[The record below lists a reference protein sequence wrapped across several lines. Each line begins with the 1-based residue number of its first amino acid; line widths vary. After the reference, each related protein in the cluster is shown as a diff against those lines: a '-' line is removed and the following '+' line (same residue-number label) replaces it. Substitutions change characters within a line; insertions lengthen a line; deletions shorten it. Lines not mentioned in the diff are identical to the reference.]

1 MIKAAL
7 AGQPNCG
14 KSTIFTMMSG
24 VNQRVANYPGVTVE
38 KKSTRLHYK
47 GETTELVDLPGTYS
61 FSAFSMEEKATVAY
75 LLDDDPDVI
84 INVIDASCLKRS
96 LYLTFQLL
104 EIGKPVIVV
113 LNMMD
118 IAKRRGLTLDRAAL
132 ETALGVPVIEAVG
145 SKGIGKEAILTAMLA
160 AKTDGA
166 IDNSPQKRPHT
177 YSEIETELNQMEAHL
192 ITEPLLTELC
202 HQIDPRWLALKVL
215 ENNQTVIE
223 RIDARSPA
231 FMEQLHPVTDNQEDR
246 DNQGAHDQTPNKRA
260 KTIDSIVA
268 AERYRAA
275 NLIYEACVSEPLDK
289 KPTLTSLIDK
299 VVLNRWLSFLILGL
313 VIYGTYELSIVK
325 GYALTNY
332 TWPYLATLKN
342 FIVSLLPAPNFIEV
356 PLVTELGIWLV
367 NSALA
372 LLNYVP
378 IFLILFMII
387 AILEDTGYMPRI
399 AFVLDR
405 VFNRYGL
412 HGQSTLPLVLGGAF
426 VGGCAVPGIMA
437 TKGIADEQARI
448 ATIMTVPYMNCLA
461 KVPFYTLIL
470 GSFFASTMSLMMF
483 FISTITFFIALS
495 IARILT
501 LTILK
506 HRERTPFIM
515 ELPPYHLPTVKGV
528 MLRAIQRIWLYIH
541 KVGTIVMAVAV
552 VLFVLLQFPGI
563 SKEKQLEIDHR
574 VDVMLMEYDEA
585 IQHSPYYAKVSD
597 KKAIY
602 ELINLNNRY
611 RADRMAASQS
621 PEKAAAVDAKYAQ
634 KVPEFY
640 TFIKP
645 TDKDARAINREI
657 RKLSQQGQL
666 LQNEI
671 KNERISNSFLGM
683 FGRFLEPVTEWA
695 GFDWRINVAFL
706 SSFAARESAVATIG
720 SIYESGN
727 AERAE
732 EAFSSDAVGYSA
744 LHAAAMLIFMIFTP
758 PCIASMVVVKLN
770 VNSYKLMLLAIFM
783 PFGLGL
789 LFASLFF
796 TLGNYFTWSGTEMM
810 GYFYGTIVG
819 ITLLLGLMR
828 RPLKRRL
835 PEGGEAQ
842 YTYRHS

>member
-38 KKSTRLHYK
+38 KKSTRLSYK
-47 GETTELVDLPGTYS
+47 GEAIELVDLPGTYS

-160 AKTDGA
+160 AKKDGA
-166 IDNSPQKRPHT
+166 VDNSPQKRPHA
-177 YSEIETELNQMEAHL
+177 YSEIETELNQVESLLTA
-192 ITEPLLTELC
+192 EPLLSELC
-202 HQIDPRWLALKVL
+202 NQIDPRWLALKVL

-223 RIDARSPA
+223 RIDARAPA
-231 FMEQLHPVTDNQEDR
+231 FMEQLH
-246 DNQGAHDQTPNKRA
+246 QGAHAKDPNKTA

-289 KPTLTSLIDK
+289 KPTLTNLIDK

-342 FIVSLLPAPNFIEV
+342 FIVSLLPEPNFIEV

-470 GSFFASTMSLMMF
+470 GAFFASTMSLMMF

-501 LTILK
+501 LTLLK

-515 ELPPYHLPTVKGV
+515 ELPPYHLPTLKGV

-585 IQHSPYYAKVSD
+585 IQNSPYYAEVND

-602 ELINLNNRY
+602 ALINLNNRY

-621 PEKAAAVDAKYAQ
+621 PEKAAAVDTKYAQ
-634 KVPEFY
+634 NSPEFY
-640 TFIKP
+640 KFIKP
-645 TDKDARAINREI
+645 ADKEARAINREI

-683 FGRFLEPVTEWA
+683 FGRFLEPATEWA

-796 TLGNYFTWSGTEMM
+796 TLGNYFAWSGTEMM
-810 GYFYGTIVG
+810 GYFYSTIVG
-819 ITLLLGLMR
+819 ITLLLGFMR
-828 RPLKRRL
+828 RPLKRRF